1 MNTLFSTALFLLCVY
16 VLGFLA
22 AIPIGASQIE
32 VARRSLGGFLAAALM
47 VVLGSISSDFMY
59 GAIAL
64 YGLAPILQQPI
75 VEAIF
80 WLVNAAV
87 ILVFAIIMLRESNSG
102 SKSKMGLN
110 SSHDEAKIGDIS
122 SQPSRLANRRIAY
135 FTGFSLAFTNPMM
148 IAWWLLA
155 ARLLKDVGISMELT
169 TTSRLFFLVAGCLG
183 IGSYLSLLAITI
195 HRRHKSFSQVH
206 VQSITRWFGIA
217 MIVFALYFVVRSIMM
232 LMSPGSMKNSLLGS
246 LCTRFLEFHPP
257 YFLYLSAI
265 HLVSLH
271 T

>member
-1 MNTLFSTALFLLCVY
+1 VNTLFSTALFLLCVY

-32 VARRSLGGFLAAALM
+32 VARRALGGFLASAL
-47 VVLGSISSDFMY
+47 VVVAGSISSDFMY

-64 YGLAPILQQPI
+64 YGLAPILQQPV

-87 ILVFAIIMLRESNSG
+87 ILVFAIIMLRESKSG
-102 SKSKMGLN
+102 SNPKMGLD
-110 SSHDEAKIGDIS
+110 SLRGEDQKAAIS
-122 SQPSRLANRRIAY
+122 SQPTRLANRRIAY

-169 TTSRLFFLVAGCLG
+169 NTSRLFFLAAGCLG

-195 HRRHKSFSQVH
+195 HRRHKSFSQPH
-206 VQSITRWFGIA
+206 VRSITRWFGIA
-217 MIVFALYFVVRSIMM
+217 MIVFAIYFVIRSVMM
-232 LMSPGSMKNSLLGS
+232 LMSPGSLKNSILGS
-246 LCTRFLEFHPP
+246 LFARMIVFHPAS
-257 YFLYLSAI
+257 FLYLSAT
-265 HLVSLH
+265 HFVSLH